1 MNAVVVQGGFG
12 RGRAID
18 GMPRLAIRIGWTMLW
33 KGQVARFER
42 RQGSVLEWRV
52 DATNEHLQFTDQEL
66 ADGIANGSL
75 RLSSPPDTV
84 RRDAGGK
91 VIRTRIRDL
100 TPKAIAEADRKLRY
114 MTAVRNEGGLVGAT
128 QKEKKHLLHRLR
140 LTAGPKELALPDV
153 SVRTLERWMLEDG
166 GRCERN
172 PLVPRHHMKGNR
184 DDRLDETVRDVVE
197 RRIDE
202 MWMRRPRCGFETLR
216 DMINGDIDA
225 LNATRPPSLKLMRV
239 GKKAI
244 RSSIARRKPA
254 DLVEAESGS
263 AAATAMFTGRRTLAD
278 PDRPLDRLELDS
290 TKVDVIVVDEDTMLP
305 IGRPWLVIATDR
317 CTRMPAGFAVTFD
330 PPSIHT
336 VMECLRSAIFPKT
349 WLQEM
354 REHHEWAVRH
364 DWPVFGKP
372 RTLALDQGMENLSES
387 VLETCLNI
395 GINEVAIMGRRRPW
409 EKGGIERAIGTVS
422 RGLFHMTP
430 GTTFSNVLKR
440 IGYDSQK
447 DAVATLEEIE
457 HGITMYL
464 VDIYARR
471 GHRGLSTGLQ
481 GRPIDVWNELIDEDE
496 VEIIPD
502 IAEAHQLFGRS
513 FEATIRPTGVPYKN
527 LLFYSEAL
535 VAALNEPDFLKLSPR
550 RRVRCRMKTG
560 DIRQIYVEMP
570 HTGELMNVPIAE
582 KWAEYAQGLSIWQHE
597 RIVEYRNAQIAA
609 GEEED
614 DLPGCRRRLTEMMQS
629 GRKSKSGHK
638 VSGKRWEGVGRKARA
653 GGDTSTTVEGS
664 VAHEKSQ
671 RASSKPD
678 RSRPPSMASAK
689 TGSKQVETPAP
700 SSAQA
705 SNSPYQGRT
714 KTKVV

>member
-1 MNAVVVQGGFG
+1 MNAVVLKSGFG
-12 RGRAID
+12 RRREAD
-18 GMPRLAIRIGWTMLW
+18 GMPRLAIHRGWTMLW
-33 KGQVARFER
+33 KGHIARFER
-42 RQGSVLEWRV
+42 RQGNMLEWRV
-52 DATNEHLQFTDQEL
+52 DLTNEHLQFTDHEI

-75 RLSSPPDTV
+75 KLSSPPDTQ
-84 RRDAGGK
+84 RLDADGK
-91 VIRTRIRDL
+91 VVRTRIREL
-100 TPKAIAEADRKLRY
+100 SPRAIAEGDRKLRY
-114 MTAVRNEGGLVGAT
+114 MKAVRNEGGLIGAT

-140 LTAGPKELALPDV
+140 MTAGPKELELRDV

-172 PLVPRHHMKGNR
+172 PLIPLHHRKGNR
-184 DDRLDETVRDVVE
+184 SDRLDELVRDVVE
-197 RRIDE
+197 RRIDDQ
-202 MWMRRPRCGFETLR
+202 WMRRPRVNFDTLR
-216 DMINGDIDA
+216 DMINGDVDA
-225 LNATRPPSLKLMRV
+225 LNVTRPSSMKLPHV
-239 GKKAI
+239 GKKAL
-244 RSSIARRKPA
+244 RNSIARRKPSQ
-254 DLVEAESGS
+254 LLEAELGA
-263 AAATAMFTGRRTLAD
+263 AAATSRFTGRRTLPD

-290 TKVDVIVVDEDTMLP
+290 TKVDVIVLDAETMLP

-349 WLQEM
+349 WLKEM
-354 REHHEWAVRH
+354 REEHEWAVRH

-372 RTLALDQGMENLSES
+372 RTIALDQGMENLSNS

-395 GINEVAIMGRRRPW
+395 GINEVLMMGRRRPW

-430 GTTFSNVLKR
+430 GTTFANVLKR
-440 IGYDSQK
+440 VGYDSSK
-447 DAVATLEEIE
+447 DAVATLEELE

-481 GRPIDVWNELIDEDE
+481 GRPIDVWNELIDEE
-496 VEIIPD
+496 EIEIIPD

-527 LLFYSEAL
+527 LLFYSEEL
-535 VAALNEPDFLKLSPR
+535 VAALDDRDFLKLSPR
-550 RRVRCRMKTG
+550 RRVMCRMKTG
-560 DIRQIYVEMP
+560 DIGQIYVEMP
-570 HTGELMNVPIAE
+570 HTGELITVPIAD
-582 KWAEYAQGLSIWQHE
+582 KWVAYAQGLSIWQHE

-609 GEEED
+609 GEEAD
-614 DLPGCRRRLTEMMQS
+614 DLPGSRRRLAEKMQS

-638 VSGKRWEGVGRKARA
+638 VSSKRWEGHGRQARA
-653 GGDTSTTVEGS
+653 GSDASTTVPGS
-664 VAHEKSQ
+664 DAHVKAQ
-671 RASSKPD
+671 KRKPD
-678 RSRPPSMASAK
+678 RSQSATVTSIDPALIKKQKEDAAPPTA
-689 TGSKQVETPAP
+689 AP
-700 SSAQA
+700 SS
-705 SNSPYQGRT
+705 PYTGRT

>member
-1 MNAVVVQGGFG
+1 MTAIMPKDGFG
-12 RGRAID
+12 SRREIH
-18 GMPRLAIRIGWTMLW
+18 GMPRLAIRHGWTMLW
-33 KGQVARFER
+33 KGRIARFER

-52 DATNEHLQFTDQEL
+52 DLTSEHLQFTDQEI
-66 ADGIANGSL
+66 ADGIADGSL
-75 RLSSPPDTV
+75 KLSTPPDTV
-84 RRDAGGK
+84 RRDEGGT
-91 VIRTRIRDL
+91 VVRTRIRDL
-100 TPKAIAEADRKLRY
+100 KPKAIVEADRKMRY
-114 MTAVRNEGGLVGAT
+114 MKAVRNEGGLIGAT

-140 LTAGPKELALPDV
+140 LTAGPKELELPDV
-153 SVRTLERWMLEDG
+153 SVRTLERWMLDDN

-172 PLVPRHHMKGNR
+172 PLIPVHHLKGNR
-184 DDRLDETVRDVVE
+184 KDRLDEAVRDVVE

-202 MWMRRPRCGFETLR
+202 QWMRRPRVDFDTLR
-216 DMINGDIDA
+216 DMINGDIDV
-225 LNATRPPSLKLMRV
+225 LNATRPPTLKLAQI
-239 GKKAI
+239 GKKAL
-244 RSSIARRKPA
+244 RSSIARRKPSELA
-254 DLVEAESGS
+254 EAEFGA
-263 AAATAMFTGRRTLAD
+263 AAATAQFTGRRTLAD

-290 TKVDVIVVDEDTMLP
+290 TKVDLIVIDAETMLP

-349 WLQEM
+349 WLKEM
-354 REHHEWAVRH
+354 REENEWIVRH

-372 RTLALDQGMENLSES
+372 RTIALDQGMENLSES

-430 GTTFSNVLKR
+430 GTTFANVLKR
-440 IGYDSQK
+440 VGYNSTK
-447 DAVATLEEIE
+447 DAVATLEELE
-457 HGITMYL
+457 HGLTVYL

-481 GRPIDVWNELIDEDE
+481 GRPIDVWNELIDEEE

-513 FEATIRPTGVPYKN
+513 FDATIRPTGVPYKN
-527 LLFYSEAL
+527 LLFYSKELVDAL
-535 VAALNEPDFLKLSPR
+535 DDRDFLKLSPK

-560 DIRQIYVEMP
+560 DIGKIYVEMP
-570 HTGELMNVPIAE
+570 HTGELITVPIAD
-582 KWAEYAQGLSIWQHE
+582 KWAEYAYGLSIWQHE
-597 RIVEYRNAQIAA
+597 RIVDYRNAQIAA
-609 GEEED
+609 GEEAD
-614 DLPGCRRRLTEMMQS
+614 DLPGSRRRLAEQMQS

-638 VSGKRWEGVGRKARA
+638 VASKRWEGHGRQARA
-653 GGDTSTTVEGS
+653 GGDASTAVPGSDAHAMAQKRKADRPGSATVTSIDPALIKKEKGDAATT
-664 VAHEKSQ
+664 A
-671 RASSKPD
+671 A
-678 RSRPPSMASAK
+678 
-689 TGSKQVETPAP
+689 AP
-700 SSAQA
+700 SS
-705 SNSPYQGRT
+705 PYAGRT